1 MCAGDAIDGTLQ
13 LKPWCAKKQ
22 MVSVGLLHVSIIIKE
37 LWENLP
43 LNEGYKTAGSFTKPG
58 LNVSEV

>member
-1 MCAGDAIDGTLQ
+1 MCAGDAIWLSSSRGVQ
-13 LKPWCAKKQ
+13 KK
-22 MVSVGLLHVSIIIKE
+22 MVLVGLLHVSIIIKE